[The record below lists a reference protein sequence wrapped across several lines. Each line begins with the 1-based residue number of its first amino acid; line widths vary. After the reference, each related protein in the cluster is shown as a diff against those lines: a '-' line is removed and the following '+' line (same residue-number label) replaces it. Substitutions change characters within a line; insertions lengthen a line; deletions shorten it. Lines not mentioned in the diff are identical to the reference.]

1 MSESRKVEEILSE
14 LGRKID
20 HLVEETKKA
29 GAKVSDDME
38 EQISKLKAQKEKLED
53 EMRDRSSKSGEKWAE
68 AKDHLN
74 DAAAAVNK
82 AIASLF
88 K

>member
-1 MSESRKVEEILSE
+1 
-14 LGRKID
+14 
-20 HLVEETKKA
+20 
-29 GAKVSDDME
+29 
-38 EQISKLKAQKEKLED
+38 
-53 EMRDRSSKSGEKWAE
+53 MRDRSSKSGEKWAE

-88 K
+88 KQFSFAETSIIFVVQCKNYRYWDYILPEAA